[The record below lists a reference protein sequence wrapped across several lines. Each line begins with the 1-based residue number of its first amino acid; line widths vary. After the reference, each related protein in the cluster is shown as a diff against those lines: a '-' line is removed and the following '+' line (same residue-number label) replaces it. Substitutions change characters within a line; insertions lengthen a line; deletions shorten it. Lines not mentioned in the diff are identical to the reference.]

1 MPAFPINIISLLYG
15 FIYVSFLHGFQSPN
29 ALSVHNP
36 SLAHALKFCQERMTA
51 QAQLIAAF
59 KDRFGRA
66 AGRLDKLKHWG
77 IEIHDEITESEFFN
91 EVFMVRV
98 VRPKRALAHLWKR

>member
-1 MPAFPINIISLLYG
+1 M
-15 FIYVSFLHGFQSPN
+15 SFLHGFQSPN

-91 EVFMVRV
+91 KVFMVRV
-98 VRPKRALAHLWKR
+98 IEWYKVVSYIVETSAARGFEG